1 MPDSFKF
8 VLLASTCIIHLTEV
22 SHSIKGENCKKS
34 ISEFLFDPV
43 RRFRMSGLEGD
54 CIFPLPSG

>member
-34 ISEFLFDPV
+34 ISEFPFDPV

-54 CIFPLPSG
+54 FIFPLPSG